1 MTISGLVPIFAVGC
15 FGGLLG
21 ELLKWYQLRESQN
34 FPAYA
39 RSAIY
44 WIVTLA
50 VIAAGGAI
58 AAFYGTEDRSAILVA
73 NIGLSAPLIIR
84 SLAAT
89 NPVET
94 PGTTRDIPPAAPPA
108 PSLRRFLAGQ

>member
-39 RSAIY
+39 RSAVY

-58 AAFYGTEDRSAILVA
+58 RHPSDRSH
-73 NIGLSAPLIIR
+73 
-84 SLAAT
+84 
-89 NPVET
+89 
-94 PGTTRDIPPAAPPA
+94 
-108 PSLRRFLAGQ
+108 PSDPSDSPDE

>member
-21 ELLKWYQLRESQN
+21 EFLKWYQLRESQN

-73 NIGLSAPLIIR
+73 NIGLSASLIIR
-84 SLAAT
+84 LLAVTYPVQAT
-89 NPVET
+89 
-94 PGTTRDIPPAAPPA
+94 GTARCLPP
-108 PSLRRFLAGQ
+108 